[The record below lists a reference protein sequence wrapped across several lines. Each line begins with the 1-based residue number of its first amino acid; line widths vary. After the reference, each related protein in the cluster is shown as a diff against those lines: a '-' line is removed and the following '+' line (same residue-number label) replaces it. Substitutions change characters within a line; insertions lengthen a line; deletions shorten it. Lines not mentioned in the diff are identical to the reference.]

1 MSREIGRTL
10 PGRWVAWA
18 LACVALAGL
27 SVYAI
32 AYVGDRAI
40 NPWPGVR

>member
-1 MSREIGRTL
+1 MSRCL
-10 PGRWVAWA
+10 A
-18 LACVALAGL
+18 LLLAFVALAGL